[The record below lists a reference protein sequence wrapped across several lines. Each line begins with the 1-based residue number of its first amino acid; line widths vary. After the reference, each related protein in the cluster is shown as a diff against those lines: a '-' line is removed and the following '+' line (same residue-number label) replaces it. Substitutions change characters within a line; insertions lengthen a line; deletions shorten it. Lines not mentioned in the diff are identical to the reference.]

1 MPETMTLARARALWW
16 HKQALA
22 GTTKGSLAT
31 AIGDSGWLRTL
42 GGTDVYIA
50 ARARRPGM
58 MRAEL
63 DAAVTA
69 GELRVQPA
77 VRGCIYLVPSA
88 AVPDLLALNAEAWR
102 TQTEKELAKI
112 GKTIAVVEALAP
124 AVLAI
129 LTEPMTP
136 DAIRKA
142 FRGEIPSFGDA
153 GKKVGLSSPLPLA
166 LRLLE
171 FAGKIERT
179 LDGGRL
185 DSERYLWRKTAGL
198 LAAPARDH
206 DQRVANIVDAFLG
219 FAGPAT
225 LAQLSAWSGRA
236 QRDLK
241 TVIGKL
247 DAAPIEVEGIGEA
260 YVRTADRAAKP
271 APPRGRTLLAFE
283 DNYLVNHGVSVVA
296 DPRHHAI
303 EADIW
308 GGKEVSEPVGKA
320 SHVLSRT
327 IVIDGLIAGFWEVDP
342 RRGGA
347 VWHTFDPAPAALA
360 RALDEQTAETARFLL
375 EQLGHAKVFTLDTM
389 DDVQKRADRIAK
401 LAGKRTSSSPSKPS
415 VTTPARTGKSS
426 SKPPRTAPSAPT
438 PARANKSSSKAPRM
452 SPAVAKPARNR

>member
-1 MPETMTLARARALWW
+1 MPETMTLAQARALWW

-22 GTTKGSLAT
+22 GATKGSLAT
-31 AIGDSGWLRTL
+31 VIGDSGWLRTL

-58 MRAEL
+58 TRAQLE
-63 DAAVTA
+63 AAVTA

-88 AVPDLLALNAEAWR
+88 AVPDLLALNAETWR

-124 AVLAI
+124 AVLSA
-129 LTEPMTP
+129 LTEPLTP

-185 DSERYLWRKTAGL
+185 DSERYLWRKTAGK

-206 DQRVANIVDAFLG
+206 EQRVANVVDAFLG

-241 TVIGKL
+241 VAIGKL
-247 DAAPIEVEGIGEA
+247 DATPVEVEGIGEA
-260 YVRTADRAAKP
+260 YVRSADRAAKP
-271 APPRGRTLLAFE
+271 PPPRGKALLAFE
-283 DNYLVNHGVSVVA
+283 DNYLVNHGVSAVA

-308 GGKEVSEPVGKA
+308 GGSEVSAPVGKA
-320 SHVLSRT
+320 NHVLSRT
-327 IVIDGLIAGFWEVDP
+327 IVVDGLIAGFWEVDP
-342 RRGGA
+342 RSAGA
-347 VWHTFDPAPAALA
+347 VWHTFDPAPTALA
-360 RALDEQTAETARFLL
+360 RALDEQTTDTARFLL
-375 EQLGHAKVFTLDTM
+375 DELGHAKVFSLDTM
-389 DDVQKRADRIAK
+389 DDVQKRADRIVK
-401 LAGKRTSSSPSKPS
+401 LAGK
-415 VTTPARTGKSS
+415 
-426 SKPPRTAPSAPT
+426 PRTASGAAHRKRG
-438 PARANKSSSKAPRM
+438 AR
-452 SPAVAKPARNR
+452 